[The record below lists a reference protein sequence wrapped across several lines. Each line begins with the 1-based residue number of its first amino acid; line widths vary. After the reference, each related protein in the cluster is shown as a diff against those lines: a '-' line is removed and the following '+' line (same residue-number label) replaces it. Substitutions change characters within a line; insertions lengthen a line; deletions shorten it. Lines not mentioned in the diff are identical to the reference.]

1 MSVTIIN
8 NLKPKAVPYIFKPT
22 PTFNTTYDSQKYW
35 GREKEKWIEGIPG
48 LTGTHYKYISQGHIK
63 QGTSGKL
70 IRPWFRDGDQL
81 LFEDMKEA
89 RRIEHDMGVI
99 KRREFGLTSIGAGA
113 LPHYFSRVYPGSRT
127 IMTSCDKPR
136 IFQMFDDKTMVYYN
150 NLHKDIKP
158 KILQKNQRKENVFLK
173 MEVKYRE
180 DGEIKTTE
188 SQIYCQETTDN
199 PSAFSTVRCIYGFY
213 DEFPLH
219 KKRNELLGSSM
230 ACFMDGPK
238 KSGFLLW
245 GGTVEQAVSIETVQ
259 ALREIVGDAKGSRTI
274 IHFVPAWMCMFMDE
288 QGAYTNKQKGIDH
301 INRNR
306 ERLSKLSN
314 QSQFLAYVKNYPLTL
329 DEALE
334 ASCKSTLP
342 ADIVKRLN
350 EQRKIIIT
358 SNAPEAEYDLIRLAD
373 GKIKANPNPR
383 KGNFV
388 ILSHPE
394 PKVTYISGTDPIP
407 FNTENLKDGNVSD
420 YCIAIK
426 DFTHQTYVA
435 YYAERSL
442 NYDYIV
448 KNAILLQDYY
458 SQDDKF
464 TAAILKKCQTMLELN
479 HGGVAKATY
488 RALERYEMLA
498 ERPGALGIHF
508 VTKKSSVGW
517 FKDGKNTE
525 RAHNYLI
532 KYLYKYTENVWLKR
546 LIDELEVFLVEN
558 TDLLDAV
565 LSCEML
571 DANLSRISEVKM
583 KLKKVKMIP
592 QLERDSQGRMVRVMK
607 KLMV

>member
-1 MSVTIIN
+1 MSVTLIDKT
-8 NLKPKAVPYIFKPT
+8 KPKAVPYIFKPT
-22 PTFNTTYDSQKYW
+22 PTFNTTYDNQKYW
-35 GREKEKWIEGIPG
+35 GRERAKWTEGIPG
-48 LTGTHYKYISQGHIK
+48 LTGPHYKYISQGHIK

-81 LFEDMKEA
+81 VFEDMKEA
-89 RRIEHDMGVI
+89 MKIEHDMGVI

-259 ALREIVGDAKGSRTI
+259 ALREMVGDAKGSRTI

-288 QGAYTNKQKGIDH
+288 QGAYTDKQKGIDH

-334 ASCKSTLP
+334 ASTASVFP
-342 ADIVKRLN
+342 ADIVKKIN

-358 SNAPEAEYDLIRLAD
+358 QNPPVMEYDLVRLSD
-373 GKIKANPNPR
+373 GTIKANANPG
-383 KGNFV
+383 KGWAV
-388 ILSHPE
+388 ILSQPE
-394 PKVTYISGTDPIP
+394 AKITYISGTDPIP
-407 FNTENLKDGNVSD
+407 FSSDNLKDGRVSD
-420 YCIAIK
+420 NSIVIK

-435 YYAERSL
+435 YYIERSL
-442 NYDYIV
+442 DANYVVDRM
-448 KNAILLQDYY
+448 ILLQDYY
-458 SQDDKF
+458 FKV
-464 TAAILKKCQTMLELN
+464 KTMLELN
-479 HGGVAKATY
+479 RGGVIREKY
-488 RALERYEMLA
+488 REKGRYELLA
-498 ERPGALGIHF
+498 PRPGSLGIQF
-508 VTKKSSVGW
+508 VTKKSGIGW
-517 FKDGKNTE
+517 YKEGKNTE
-525 RAHNYLI
+525 RANELLI
-532 KYLYKYTENVWLKR
+532 KYLYKYTENIWFKR
-546 LIDELEVFLVEN
+546 MIAELEIFLTKN
-558 TDLLDAV
+558 TDLLSAV
-565 LSCEML
+565 LSCEMY
-571 DANLSRISEVKM
+571 DANLNRISETKY